1 MVVTVITVGF
11 PLTAS
16 AEDAVTYTE
25 YSWDD
30 RTKTL
35 SSTTKTITDY
45 TIVTGEMFKTHKDGL
60 NSGNYVVIG
69 NVTVSDYFY
78 IRKNQTVNL
87 IVQPGTIL
95 TCKKGIGCGYD
106 KDGQYST
113 LNIYG
118 TGKIVATGK
127 KYYAGIG
134 GRDNET
140 SGNINIHGTT
150 IEAKGGSYGAGI
162 GGGDEG
168 KKPDYKTAIKIY
180 AGNITATGGS
190 EAAGIGGNEQPGART
205 YIYGGNI
212 TATSK
217 KLGAGI
223 GGESGAGIGAG
234 EDGGD
239 LREAK
244 DGGVNIL
251 GGNVTAKGGK
261 NGAGIGGERAENMS
275 GTITINR
282 SG

>member
-1 MVVTVITVGF
+1 
-11 PLTAS
+11 
-16 AEDAVTYTE
+16 
-25 YSWDD
+25 
-30 RTKTL
+30 
-35 SSTTKTITDY
+35 
-45 TIVTGEMFKTHKDGL
+45 MFKTHKDGL

-150 IEAKGGSYGAGI
+150 IEATGGSYGAGI

-168 KKPDYKTAIKIY
+168 KKPDKTTAIRIY
-180 AGNITATGGS
+180 AGNITATGGTD
-190 EAAGIGGNEQPGART
+190 AAGIGGNEQPGART
-205 YIYGGNI
+205 DIYGGNI

-223 GGESGAGIGAG
+223 GGGDEEGTMGIWIYDGTVNATGGESGAGIG
-234 EDGGD
+234 GG
-239 LREAK
+239 
-244 DGGVNIL
+244 
-251 GGNVTAKGGK
+251 
-261 NGAGIGGERAENMS
+261 RAENMS

>member
-223 GGESGAGIGAG
+223 GGE
-234 EDGGD
+234 
-239 LREAK
+239 
-244 DGGVNIL
+244 
-251 GGNVTAKGGK
+251 
-261 NGAGIGGERAENMS
+261 RAENMS

>member
-1 MVVTVITVGF
+1 MVVTVMTVGF

-69 NVTVSDYFY
+69 SVTVSDYFY

-87 IVQPGTIL
+87 IVQSGVTL

-134 GRDNET
+134 GRDSET

-150 IEAKGGSYGAGI
+150 IEAKGGSCGAGI
-162 GGGDEG
+162 GGCDEEG
-168 KKPDYKTAIKIY
+168 TM
-180 AGNITATGGS
+180 
-190 EAAGIGGNEQPGART
+190 GI
-205 YIYGGNI
+205 
-212 TATSK
+212 
-217 KLGAGI
+217 
-223 GGESGAGIGAG
+223 
-234 EDGGD
+234 
-239 LREAK
+239 
-244 DGGVNIL
+244 
-251 GGNVTAKGGK
+251 
-261 NGAGIGGERAENMS
+261 
-275 GTITINR
+275 
-282 SG
+282 